1 MNRDCVLVGPSAR
14 GTEIFDL
21 QITLSSRAR
30 DRGATLPIID
40 GSSYEMFY
48 TLFGLHIATDP
59 FADPGAPA
67 FDAIR
72 DAVRIRS
79 SALELANFLGT
90 HVPLKMKISRVG
102 ERGLPSVGVATFS
115 MAPLA
120 KQLAAASE
128 GFAEATDDTTAPI
141 VYAASHALA
150 AGAQPIRVSVNFTL
164 RKVGEYAPPSSQPVV
179 ADVKSA
185 SELAAATSA
194 ASAPPAPTV
203 TPNVALAAALV
214 TPTALTPT
222 PIPRAAE
229 LRQFHVSIDLR
240 AIRCTSEWP
249 SAEGGADEDARY
261 YVKYRFAPFVAKT
274 VRTSPCFAATAL
286 SETDVPGGYTKFV
299 LQISAA
305 ALSAQLDGAPL
316 TVGVFMAHASARGGE
331 LQLGTC
337 ELALGDVLRCKG
349 AWRCPFT
356 AQEFGTR
363 DECAAQM
370 RAVDAIDS
378 NQLAPI
384 ERREAKRLLAVE
396 ARRFDSAPLAAE
408 RKSPIAELEIIATV
422 EDFGPCGV
430 GTAAG
435 APASAVSMLSA
446 TIVGGESVALP
457 SSAAA
462 VAEERNA
469 EARHKLREH
478 EAKSQLREEQLD
490 ERSSRLKEGETRL
503 RMREK
508 ELDRRIEGVLAQR
521 LSEMEAEWSHR
532 KERRERMEARAAAEF
547 AKIEAKLRDTLA
559 EAERRDRTLREM
571 HSDAQRTVSAKIE
584 ELALERRRFKEESKL
599 KVELEQQRGQV
610 RVTPVHTILPRCAG
624 SPRFPS
630 ICSRVMLTRFLL
642 VPAPGAPPAVLSS
655 LRTPWQDLIERI
667 AQLRKRCTTA
677 EQRSQ
682 SAEEKLA
689 VLRVDMRTRPETVD
703 VAHQQVVALESEQL
717 KLHAAVDA
725 ERAKTVRMRWCLL
738 FQFVPACSRVEHPQL
753 TSSHFRFRFRFLV
766 CFHFRIR
773 VRRPLIV
780 PTNCNAQL
788 SAENANLR
796 SRQQLQQLAREVQRL
811 RRILQEHK
819 TRDDQRLR
827 LAFVTQEQKCV
838 SRSPSVFSRSSL
850 ISLSLSLS
858 HTHTHH
864 TLCRVVLDGDRQRL
878 KQLRRQLTALRTQD
892 ENI

>member
-1 MNRDCVLVGPSAR
+1 MEDCVLVGPTAS

-30 DRGATLPIID
+30 DRGVTAPTID
-40 GSSYEMFY
+40 GSAYEMFY
-48 TLFGLHIATDP
+48 NLFGLHIATDP

-79 SALELANFLGT
+79 SALELANFLGN
-90 HVPLKMKISRVG
+90 HVPLKLKIARVG
-102 ERGLPSVGVATFS
+102 DRGLPSVGIATIS

-141 VYAASHALA
+141 VFAASHALA

-164 RKVGEYAPPSSQPVV
+164 RKVGEYVPPSPQPVV
-179 ADVKSA
+179 ADVDSA
-185 SELAAATSA
+185 AEHAAAAPA
-194 ASAPPAPTV
+194 AAAPPAPI
-203 TPNVALAAALV
+203 PNVAVAATSIAS
-214 TPTALTPT
+214 PAPTPT
-222 PIPRAAE
+222 PIPCTAE

-240 AIRCTSEWP
+240 AIRCTSAWP
-249 SAEGGADEDARY
+249 SAEEGADEDARY
-261 YVKYRFAPFVAKT
+261 YAKYRFAPFVAKT
-274 VRTSPCFAATAL
+274 VRTSPYFAATAL
-286 SETDVPGGYTKFV
+286 SEVDVPGGYTKFV

-305 ALSAQLDGAPL
+305 ALRAQLDSAPL
-316 TVGVFMAHASARGGE
+316 MVGVFMAHASARGGE

-363 DECAAQM
+363 DECVAQM
-370 RAVDAIDS
+370 RAVDAVDS

-396 ARRFDSAPLAAE
+396 ARRFDSAPPTAE
-408 RKSPIAELEIIATV
+408 RKPPIAELEIVATV
-422 EDFGPCGV
+422 EDFGPCGP
-430 GTAAG
+430 GAAAAG
-435 APASAVSMLSA
+435 ASASMASMLSA
-446 TIVGGESVALP
+446 TIVGGESVAVP

-469 EARHKLREH
+469 EVLHKLREH
-478 EAKSQLREEQLD
+478 EAKTQLREEQIE
-490 ERSSRLKEGETRL
+490 ERESRLKEGEIRL

-532 KERRERMEARAAAEF
+532 KERRERMEAHAAAEF

-559 EAERRDRTLREM
+559 EAEGRERTLREM
-571 HSDAQRTVSAKIE
+571 QSDAQRTVTAKIE

-599 KVELEQQRGQV
+599 KVELEQQRGQ
-610 RVTPVHTILPRCAG
+610 
-624 SPRFPS
+624 
-630 ICSRVMLTRFLL
+630 
-642 VPAPGAPPAVLSS
+642 
-655 LRTPWQDLIERI
+655 DLIERI

-682 SAEEKLA
+682 SAEEKLT

-703 VAHQQVVALESEQL
+703 VAHQQGA
-717 KLHAAVDA
+717 
-725 ERAKTVRMRWCLL
+725 
-738 FQFVPACSRVEHPQL
+738 
-753 TSSHFRFRFRFLV
+753 
-766 CFHFRIR
+766 
-773 VRRPLIV
+773 
-780 PTNCNAQL
+780 
-788 SAENANLR
+788 
-796 SRQQLQQLAREVQRL
+796 
-811 RRILQEHK
+811 
-819 TRDDQRLR
+819 
-827 LAFVTQEQKCV
+827 
-838 SRSPSVFSRSSL
+838 
-850 ISLSLSLS
+850 
-858 HTHTHH
+858 
-864 TLCRVVLDGDRQRL
+864 
-878 KQLRRQLTALRTQD
+878 
-892 ENI
+892 